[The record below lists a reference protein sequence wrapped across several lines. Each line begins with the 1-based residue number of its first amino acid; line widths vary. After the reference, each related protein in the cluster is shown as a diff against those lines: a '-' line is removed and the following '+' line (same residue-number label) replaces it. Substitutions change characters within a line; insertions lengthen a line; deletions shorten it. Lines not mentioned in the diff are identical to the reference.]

1 MVHPAVCTPV
11 ITVSAMADHSSTSA
25 RTRPA
30 LPDLLV
36 AQCAT
41 AGRCG
46 GPWLRCT
53 MVLYAACADTLGLRC
68 DDVPQESAPLTLR
81 RVAHHHRPSRK
92 RIAARAASATSCSAS
107 PPPHVDHSRW
117 VHHNAR
123 WVHSRHVR
131 DAPRAARVA
140 TVSRERALDRGPLRV
155 RWIPTAGECQGPR
168 ARDLGTFLART
179 QQNCS

>member
-1 MVHPAVCTPV
+1 MVHLAVCTPV

-30 LPDLLV
+30 LPEPLV

-53 MVLYAACADTLGLRC
+53 MVLYAVCADTLALRC

-81 RVAHHHRPSRK
+81 RAAHHHRPSRE
-92 RIAARAASATSCSAS
+92 RIAARAASRRRTMRRHKRMSLIRGGCTMM
-107 PPPHVDHSRW
+107 H
-117 VHHNAR
+117 R